1 MRIANREG
9 RLVLVTADATATIDV
24 EQASD
29 GLFSADPQA
38 IFDRWDEFRT
48 WARGAHATAKQSP
61 TDVTTLGP
69 PAPRPPQILAIG
81 LNYRAHAEE
90 SGMNL
95 PAVPMVFTKFASC
108 LTGAHAHI
116 AIAPNGW
123 TDWEIELCL
132 VIGRQARRVDPAT
145 AWDYVAGLTVGQD
158 LSERLVQFRDPAP
171 QQFNIGKSL
180 PGYGPVGPWL
190 VTPDELPD
198 PDDLTLSCSI
208 NGEQVQK
215 ASTKDMIFSVPQIIS
230 QLSSVLPLYP
240 GDLIFTGT
248 PAGIG
253 AGRKPPR
260 FLAPGETLISRIE
273 GIGEMRNLI
282 VAIDPA

>member
-1 MRIANREG
+1 MRIANCAG
-9 RLVLVTADATATIDV
+9 RLVIIDADAGIDV

-29 GLFSADPQA
+29 GIFSADPQS
-38 IFDRWDEFRT
+38 IYGHWDEFRA
-48 WARGAHATAKQSP
+48 WADKANLTAARTPFDIS
-61 TDVTTLGP
+61 TFGP

-90 SGMNL
+90 SGMDV
-95 PAVPMVFTKFASC
+95 PTAPMVFTKFASC
-108 LTGAHAHI
+108 LTGAYADV

-132 VIGRQARRVDPAT
+132 VIGRHARHVSPDR
-145 AWDYVAGLTVGQD
+145 AWDHVAGVTVGQD

-190 VTPDELPD
+190 VTPDEISD
-198 PDDLTLSCSI
+198 PDDLTLTCSI
-208 NGEQVQK
+208 DGEQVQES
-215 ASTKDMIFSVPQIIS
+215 STKDMIFSVPQIIS
-230 QLSSVLPLYP
+230 QLSSVLALLP

-260 FLAPGETLISRIE
+260 FLAPGETLISQIE
-273 GIGEMRNLI
+273 GIGEMRNRI
-282 VAIDPA
+282 VALDPA

>member
-1 MRIANREG
+1 MRIANRDG
-9 RLVLVTADATATIDV
+9 RLVIVAADAAIDV

-29 GLFSADPQA
+29 GVFSADPQS
-38 IFDRWDEFRT
+38 IYGRWDEFRT
-48 WARGAHATAKQSP
+48 WAGKAHMTAARTPLDIS
-61 TDVTTLGP
+61 TLGP

-81 LNYRAHAEE
+81 LNYCAHAEE
-90 SGMNL
+90 SGMDL
-95 PAVPMVFTKFASC
+95 PTAPMVFTKFASC
-108 LTGAHAHI
+108 LTGAYADV

-123 TDWEIELCL
+123 TDWEIELCV
-132 VIGRQARRVDPAT
+132 VIGRHARHISADR
-145 AWDYVAGLTVGQD
+145 AWDHVAGVTVGQD

-190 VTPDELPD
+190 VTPDEISD
-198 PDDLTLSCSI
+198 PDDLTLTCSI
-208 NGEQVQK
+208 DGEQVQK
-215 ASTKDMIFSVPQIIS
+215 SSSKDMIFSVPQIIS
-230 QLSSVLPLYP
+230 QLSSVLPLLP

-273 GIGEMRNLI
+273 GIGEMRNHI
-282 VAIDPA
+282 VALDPA